1 MEKENILANIR
12 KKGFALN
19 VQLNRD
25 DIILENHL
33 RYSIRSI
40 ESGSIMWV
48 WYHFFRLYKKKFYR
62 IGFWFYFLC
71 EL

>member
-1 MEKENILANIR
+1 MGKENILANIR

-33 RYSIRSI
+33 R
-40 ESGSIMWV
+40 
-48 WYHFFRLYKKKFYR
+48 FNKKYR
-62 IGFWFYFLC
+62 KWFDYVGVVPFLSFVQ
-71 EL
+71 EEILSDRILVLFSV